1 MIGVGLRVLQ
11 PRVKLETPEWW
22 FPAMAPLIEICGRK
36 SHKSEE
42 RIGEKPAE
50 EFVRRIAFKKGHES
64 IIEHVS
70 VTMTFL
76 CSRTMSHQ
84 LVRHRLAAYTQ
95 ESQRFVDY
103 SKSKFDNVM
112 NVILPPSI
120 GEVPDGTLVFFSG
133 EKMRFEVFRNNRW
146 TDPQEKINPY
156 SIGFR
161 VPGYEEGIIEGGV
174 KGEYEKILFFHSLL
188 TAYDTYLMLRER
200 GIPSEDARFV
210 LPNASKT
217 EVATTYNLRQWRHV
231 FQMRCSKHAQ
241 WEIRLLMQQALATL
255 IELLPFAFEDL
266 INLLPPELQ
275 EMNSA
280 RTNILTE

>member
-1 MIGVGLRVLQ
+1 MSTAPRLRIRQ
-11 PRVKLETPEWW
+11 PSTKLETPEWW

-42 RIGEKPAE
+42 RIGDKPSE
-50 EFVRRIAFKKGHES
+50 DFIRKIAFKKGHES

-103 SKSKFDNVM
+103 SKTKKFDNTM
-112 NVILPPSI
+112 NVIMPPSI
-120 GEVPDGTLVFFSG
+120 GEFPDGTEIYFSG
-133 EKMRFEVFRNNRW
+133 EEMRFEVFRNGRW
-146 TDPQEKINPY
+146 TDPQMTLNPY
-156 SIGFR
+156 SIGFQ
-161 VPGYEEGIIEGGV
+161 VPGYDSGVLQGDV
-174 KGEYEKILFFHSLL
+174 KGQYEKILFCYSLL
-188 TAYDTYLMLRER
+188 TSYETYLKLRQQN
-200 GIPSEDARFV
+200 IPAEDARFV

-231 FQMRCSKHAQ
+231 FGMRCTKHAQ
-241 WEIRLLMQQALATL
+241 WEIRMLMQEALSIL
-255 IELLPFAFEDL
+255 IDALPWAFDDLAHLLE
-266 INLLPPELQ
+266 
-275 EMNSA
+275 S
-280 RTNILTE
+280 